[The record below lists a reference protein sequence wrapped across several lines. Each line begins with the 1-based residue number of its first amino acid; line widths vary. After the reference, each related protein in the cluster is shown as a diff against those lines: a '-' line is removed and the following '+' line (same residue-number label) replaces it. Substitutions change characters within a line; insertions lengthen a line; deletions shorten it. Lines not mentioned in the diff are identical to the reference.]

1 VISRPASPHHKT
13 AHLTASDYQKAAGY
27 LRRGGLVVFP
37 TETVY
42 GLGADAFQADAV
54 DSIFAAKGRP
64 ADNPLIVHLPEV
76 SWIER
81 VAASVPAH
89 AELLFRR
96 FSPGPL
102 TLILPR
108 LPELPAAATAG
119 LPTVGV
125 RIPSHPV
132 CRKFLIA
139 CGTPVAAPS
148 ANRSGRPSPTD
159 AAMARREMDG
169 RVHAILDG
177 GPCEHGLE
185 STVALV
191 EERRIVVLREGA
203 VTREMMQGVL
213 GRIPVL
219 APNSTAEPELS
230 AASPGTRHAHYKPA
244 ARVVLFEAGRLSAA
258 LAEGEG
264 SRTGVITLMKRDA
277 AAATGGGRETQVPG
291 GPGSRHLLRSMKSVE
306 DYAHSLYRTFV
317 EFDHAGCDLILAEL
331 PPAGGIG
338 AALRDRLR
346 RAAGQE

>member
-1 VISRPASPHHKT
+1 VIPDSASFHHNT
-13 AHLTASDYQKAAGY
+13 VHLTASDYQEAADY
-27 LRRGGLVVFP
+27 VRRGGLVVFP

-42 GLGADAFQADAV
+42 GLGADVFQAHAV
-54 DSIFAAKGRP
+54 ESIFAAKGRP
-64 ADNPLIVHLPEV
+64 ADNPLIVHVPDV
-76 SWIER
+76 SWVQR
-81 VAASVPAH
+81 VAASLPAH

-132 CRKFLIA
+132 CRKFLVA

-177 GPCEHGLE
+177 GRCEHGLE

-191 EERRIVVLREGA
+191 EDHRIVVLREGA

-213 GRIPVL
+213 GRIPVRVPDS
-219 APNSTAEPELS
+219 AVEPELP
-230 AASPGTRHAHYKPA
+230 AASPGTRHVHYKPA
-244 ARVVLFEAGRLSAA
+244 ARVVLFETDRLSAA

-264 SRTGVITLMKRDA
+264 SRIGVIMLTKRNG
-277 AAATGGGRETQVPG
+277 AAATGGGGEAEAPG
-291 GPGSRHLLRSMKSVE
+291 GPGIRHLLRSMKSVE
-306 DYAHSLYRTFV
+306 EYAHSLYRTFV
-317 EFDHAGCDLILAEL
+317 EFDQAGCDLILAEL